1 MKYLVNRVTKEHFP
15 YNGSRKHGEKAV
27 ENGDY
32 SLYVIEA
39 DSEGWI
45 PHTGTECPLPDDV
58 RCDIKC
64 VDEKASLQA
73 RNANQ
78 WSWNKTN
85 CFTDITHYRPILTE
99 AEPRPTAETYL
110 NAAEKILESK
120 RDKLYTKEGGKAE
133 PSPDYDP
140 RSVSFNLLKRLQAAH
155 EAAQTIPDLE
165 AQLREVLAGMGY
177 DLVARS
183 PFVEPEAAVETEQDM
198 SDWRNWR
205 EGDLVECVEGSVGC
219 VSRGDLYKVEAA
231 YPSDPHYVGICPD
244 DNGVLGAYRPN
255 RFRFHSRPAK
265 GE

>member
-1 MKYLVNRVTKEHFP
+1 MGYLVNRVTKEHDQFGP
-15 YNGSRKHGEKAV
+15 EWIV
-27 ENGDY
+27 
-32 SLYVIEA
+32 VEA

-45 PHTGTECPLPDDV
+45 KHEGNACPLPDDV
-58 RCDIKC
+58 DCEIRLADGMEVHQKDYKMYTPRCW
-64 VDEKASLQA
+64 EK
-73 RNANQ
+73 
-78 WSWNKTN
+78 WNYSS
-85 CFTDITHYRPILTE
+85 DITHYRPIL
-99 AEPRPTAETYL
+99 EPEKVQEPEPTHA
-110 NAAEKILESK
+110 
-120 RDKLYTKEGGKAE
+120 
-133 PSPDYDP
+133 PDYDP

-165 AQLREVLAGMGY
+165 AKLREVLAGMGY

-205 EGDLVECVEGSVGC
+205 EGDLVECVEGTVGC

>member
-165 AQLREVLAGMGY
+165 AQLRFSDFDIAEFCRQYETNLPVIAQ
-177 DLVARS
+177 
-183 PFVEPEAAVETEQDM
+183 EAFSQ
-198 SDWRNWR
+198 N
-205 EGDLVECVEGSVGC
+205 VG
-219 VSRGDLYKVEAA
+219 
-231 YPSDPHYVGICPD
+231 
-244 DNGVLGAYRPN
+244 PN
-255 RFRFHSRPAK
+255 RFERIALEYFGPHLTLPVINEWAAQNGAK
-265 GE
+265 FWWVA